1 MRGFW
6 RLDIMNQ
13 GYRGIEAAWEAV
25 KYRMK
30 DREFFVDKL
39 KVAAACAVV
48 LLHTVT
54 GVLDTADMSLYPME
68 EKIFLILVDV
78 SSWCVPVFLMISG
91 YLFLDPRHTVSAG
104 RMLTKYCRRVFL
116 ALLLF
121 GVPYACLEL
130 IATEGGFRRGMP
142 GEAVLM
148 VLQGKSWSHMWY
160 LYLIFI
166 LYLLTPGLKWVLSR
180 IPKPAVAAA
189 ACLLLADCSI
199 LPFLFRFLEVDR
211 KPFLPEEGIY
221 LFYYICGYFFAER
234 RAGEAER
241 PAEQA
246 GSRDRKMGGLP
257 AASLLLVLSVM
268 VCSRLSAEYHVQMG
282 YNYPLTLI
290 LAVALFAGG
299 FRGKGR
305 ASVQEGGIPWAKLAD
320 ISFAVYLVHP
330 VFLNLA
336 YKFFHITPLSFLPG
350 ISLPLFFLGT
360 IFLSAAA
367 AWLLKKMP
375 PLRKYVL

>member
-1 MRGFW
+1 
-6 RLDIMNQ
+6 
-13 GYRGIEAAWEAV
+13 
-25 KYRMK
+25 MK
-30 DREFFVDKL
+30 DREVFLDKL

-48 LLHTVT
+48 LLHTIT
-54 GVLDTADMSLYPME
+54 GVLDTSDMSGYPME
-68 EKIFLILVDV
+68 EKIFLILVDA

-91 YLFLDPRHTVSAG
+91 YLFLDPGHTVSAG

-116 ALLLF
+116 ALFLF

-160 LYLIFI
+160 LYLIFF
-166 LYLLTPGLKWVLSR
+166 LYLLTPGLKWVLSH
-180 IPKPAVAAA
+180 IPKPASAAV
-189 ACLLLADCSI
+189 CGFLLADCSI
-199 LPFLFRFLEVDR
+199 LPFLFRFLEIER

-234 RAGEAER
+234 RVGDREMSEKKKSAE
-241 PAEQA
+241 EA
-246 GSRDRKMGGLP
+246 GSRDGKTGWLL
-257 AASLLLVLSVM
+257 AAFLLLVLAVM

-290 LAVALFAGG
+290 LAVTLFAGG
-299 FRGKGR
+299 FRGERR
-305 ASVQEGGIPWAKLAD
+305 APAQAGGVPWAKLAD

-336 YKFFHITPLSFLPG
+336 YKFLHITPLSFLPG
-350 ISLPLFFLGT
+350 VSLPLFFLGT
-360 IFLSAAA
+360 LLLSAAA

-375 PLRKYVL
+375 PLGKYVL